1 MLYIHIIYICSQVI
15 WGNYNNSPEFLTR
28 ASWSIILWV
37 ICFQFASWKQVSTT
51 NHHLGSLVGL
61 DTYILP
67 KPFKKTSWAEIN
79 PAPMSQLFMPS
90 PNKNTARYL
99 YVSWC
104 HCKKFC
110 AQRRSDIQ
118 FQYFAFLKS
127 ASRSKRE
134 NKSWVLITTQMVL
147 SDFWWFPPCCSG
159 STTWYAK
166 MNTSAFCAEMKS
178 PKRKQKDMLSPI
190 LYIFSGFRG
199 YIIFISSPRLG
210 EMRKGGTGV
219 RDQFDILGSEKTP
232 MWKAF
237 FRLPKNTIL
246 NRECKLELDFWPI
259 PLESKIKH
267 AVRSSF
273 ASKKNNSG
281 SFHRFKAS
289 GDHREHY
296 GMQVT

>member
-1 MLYIHIIYICSQVI
+1 MVNHSL
-15 WGNYNNSPEFLTR
+15 GDLL
-28 ASWSIILWV
+28 SI
-37 ICFQFASWKQVSTT
+37 ASWKQVSTT
-51 NHHLGSLVGL
+51 NHHLGGLVGL

-79 PAPMSQLFMPS
+79 TAPMSQLFMPS
-90 PNKNTARYL
+90 PNKKTARCL

-104 HCKKFC
+104 HCEKSC

-134 NKSWVLITTQMVL
+134 NKSWVLITTHMVL
-147 SDFWWFPPCCSG
+147 SDFRWFPPCCSG

-178 PKRKQKDMLSPI
+178 PKRQF
-190 LYIFSGFRG
+190 YIFSVGLEDISFSFLPRG
-199 YIIFISSPRLG
+199 LARCGMGGPVSETNLISLAAKKHQCGRH
-210 EMRKGGTGV
+210 
-219 RDQFDILGSEKTP
+219 
-232 MWKAF
+232 F

-246 NRECKLELDFWPI
+246 NRGCKLELDFWPNA
-259 PLESKIKH
+259 LESKIKCVLKTH

-281 SFHRFKAS
+281 SFHWFKAS
-289 GDHREHY
+289 DHRENY
-296 GMQVT
+296 GIQVT